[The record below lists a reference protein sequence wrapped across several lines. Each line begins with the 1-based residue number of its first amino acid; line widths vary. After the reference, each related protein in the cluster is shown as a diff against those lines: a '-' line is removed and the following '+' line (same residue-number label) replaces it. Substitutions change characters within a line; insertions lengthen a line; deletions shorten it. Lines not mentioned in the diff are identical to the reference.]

1 MGQETRPAEQGTVAS
16 VSATPVI
23 PKPLPFKPGETL
35 IYEAKLSKAILSGTV
50 GELKLSVREPA
61 QPEMENVLELRA
73 EATSKGFFP
82 ALVGLKIRDVF
93 TTTVSVTDLGLVSS
107 TREIH
112 ETKTRR
118 FYKST
123 INREKGL
130 VTFTEIDR
138 TKPKAE
144 PRTRQKPC
152 PTWVQDVLSAIYFVR
167 TRELKEK
174 DVIPVPLSD
183 LGENYNIEVIVGGRE
198 DVKTRA
204 GRFRAVRLDAKIF
217 DGRFSRRSGEL
228 LVWMSDDERRLPV
241 LAKLK
246 TSGYTATVELKRIG
260 DARPPGS

>member
-1 MGQETRPAEQGTVAS
+1 
-16 VSATPVI
+16 
-23 PKPLPFKPGETL
+23 
-35 IYEAKLSKAILSGTV
+35 
-50 GELKLSVREPA
+50 
-61 QPEMENVLELRA
+61 
-73 EATSKGFFP
+73 
-82 ALVGLKIRDVF
+82 
-93 TTTVSVTDLGLVSS
+93 
-107 TREIH
+107 
-112 ETKTRR
+112 
-118 FYKST
+118 
-123 INREKGL
+123 
-130 VTFTEIDR
+130 
-138 TKPKAE
+138 
-144 PRTRQKPC
+144 
-152 PTWVQDVLSAIYFVR
+152 VLSAIYFVR